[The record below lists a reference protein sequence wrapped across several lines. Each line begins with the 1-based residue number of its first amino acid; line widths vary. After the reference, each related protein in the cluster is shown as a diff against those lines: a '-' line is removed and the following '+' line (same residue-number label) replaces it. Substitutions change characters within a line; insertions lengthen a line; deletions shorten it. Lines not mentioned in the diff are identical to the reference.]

1 MREVEIERRLVAETK
16 RRGGLCLKWVCPG
29 FDGVPDRIILMP
41 YGKVGFA
48 ELKAPGIKPRP
59 LQVSRHRLFRRLG
72 FAVYVIDKPE
82 QVAPVLDEIGGT
94 GSGEV

>member
-41 YGKVGFA
+41 GARIGFA
-48 ELKAPGIKPRP
+48 ELKAPGRKPRP
-59 LQVSRHRLFRRLG
+59 LQASRHRLFRKLG
-72 FAVYVIDKPE
+72 FRVHIIDDPG
-82 QVAPVLDEIGGT
+82 QIAPALDEIGGKT
-94 GSGEV
+94 SGEV